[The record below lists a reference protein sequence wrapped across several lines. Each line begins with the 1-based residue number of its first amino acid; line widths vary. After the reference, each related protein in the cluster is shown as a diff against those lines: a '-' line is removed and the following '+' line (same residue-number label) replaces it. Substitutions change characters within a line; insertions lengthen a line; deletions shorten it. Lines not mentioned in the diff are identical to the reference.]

1 MQPDPPYNK
10 LIAGYDGSEP
20 AVDGLALAELL
31 TEVTGAELIVAAV
44 VPHEFPYAPGTPER
58 EEVLRSQAE
67 GMLVDAV
74 AESDRVH
81 SRVVAERSAAQG
93 LHDLAEDEEADA
105 VVVGSSHR
113 GPIGRVLAGSVA
125 QRLLHGAPCPVAVA
139 PAGYRD
145 RPDKGLRV
153 VACAFDGSD
162 EAHLAVQHA
171 EYLARCTGGFLRLL
185 AVHEPELI
193 FGVDQVPG
201 GYDRVELGR
210 LERKRLTRELEE
222 AAASIA
228 PGIDVQQH
236 LLEGYAVD
244 ALAGAA
250 GDGVDLLVVGSR
262 GYGPVR
268 RVLLGGVSSGL
279 MRSSPAPVLAV
290 PRVGG

>member
-1 MQPDPPYNK
+1 LQPDPPYHK
-10 LIAGYDGSEP
+10 LIAGYDGSERAP
-20 AVDGLALAELL
+20 DGLALGELL
-31 TEVTGAELIVAAV
+31 TEITGAELLVVAV

-58 EEVLRSQAE
+58 EEALRSQAE
-67 GMLVDAV
+67 DMLVDAV
-74 AESDRVH
+74 AESDRVQA
-81 SRVVAERSAAQG
+81 RVVPARSPAQG
-93 LHDLAEDEEADA
+93 LHDLAESEHADA

-113 GPIGRVLAGSVA
+113 GPLGRVLAGSVA
-125 QRLLHGAPCPVAVA
+125 ERLLHGAPCPVAVA
-139 PAGYRD
+139 PAGYRE
-145 RPDKGLRV
+145 RPRGTGV

-162 EAHLAVQHA
+162 EARYALQHA
-171 EYLARCTGGFLRLL
+171 EYLARCTGGALRLL

-210 LERKRLTRELEE
+210 LERKRLTQVLEE
-222 AAASIA
+222 GAASIA
-228 PGIDVQQH
+228 PGVDVQH
-236 LLEGYAVD
+236 ELLEGSAGD

-250 GDGVDLLVVGSR
+250 ADDVDLLVVGSR

-290 PRVGG
+290 PRRAG